1 MGVAFTG
8 QIIHTFLSMFTR
20 FVFMLTN
27 AFTDWVSIIV
37 VHVDLSQ
44 QLVNCQ
50 VCMCAAGNSWQPVF
64 CRRAVQDVEWC
75 RSS

>member
-20 FVFMLTN
+20 FVFVIVN
-27 AFTDWVSIIV
+27 AFNDCVIRIIV

-50 VCMCAAGNSWQPVF
+50 VCTVF
-64 CRRAVQDVEWC
+64 SAI
-75 RSS
+75 